1 MINKSGTVWGTS
13 CWLGNYLKETK
24 RKKQV
29 NKLFGLFAGC
39 VFKYVDIEVAKKIYL
54 RVRVE

>member
-1 MINKSGTVWGTS
+1 MVNESGTVRGTS

-29 NKLFGLFAGC
+29 NKLFAGC